1 MPSLAREAFFLE
13 TPQGGRFCLLTQPQG
28 QARGAILHV
37 PAFAEEQ
44 NKSRRMVALAAQGFA
59 ACGWMVLQLD
69 LLGCGDS
76 AGESA
81 DASWPQ
87 WVEDVGRGHDFLR
100 TRCNGPVVLWT
111 HRVGSLIAA
120 DWLRTARL
128 RLPLLMWQPV
138 ANGRQHLSQFLR
150 LKAASEMLTDA
161 DAKLALANARA
172 ALRAGEVVEV
182 AGYEL
187 SAGLANGMEASSF
200 ELVAPDGCAVA
211 MFEVDGSGRP
221 EPSPALVAL
230 RARLEVQG
238 ASASL
243 EKVCGPAFWQT
254 QEIEIVPDLIERS
267 CQVLEVLGR

>member
-13 TPQGGRFCLLTQPQG
+13 TPQGGRFCLLTRPQG
-28 QARGAILHV
+28 TVRGAILHV

-44 NKSRRMVALAAQGFA
+44 NKSRRMVALAAQSFA
-59 ACGWMVLQLD
+59 ACGWTVLQLD
-69 LLGCGDS
+69 PLGCGDS

-81 DASWPQ
+81 DASWSQ
-87 WVEDVGRGHDFLR
+87 WVEDVGLGHDFLR
-100 TRCNGPVVLWT
+100 TCCNGPVVLWT
-111 HRVGSLIAA
+111 HRAGSLIAA

-161 DAKLALANARA
+161 DAKLALANTRA
-172 ALRAGEVVEV
+172 ALQAGEVVEV
-182 AGYEL
+182 AGYQL
-187 SAGLANGMEASSF
+187 SAGLARGMEASSF

-221 EPSPALVAL
+221 EPSPALAAL
-230 RARLEVQG
+230 RARLEAQG